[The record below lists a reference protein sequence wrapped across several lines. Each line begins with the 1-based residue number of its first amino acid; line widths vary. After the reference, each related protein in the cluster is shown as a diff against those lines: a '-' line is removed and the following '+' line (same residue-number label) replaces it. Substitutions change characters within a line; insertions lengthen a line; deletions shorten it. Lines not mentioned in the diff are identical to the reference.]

1 LQPRDDE
8 WARTWRSLPKEQRR
22 RIARAVA
29 RGEAVSDPRDAPL
42 ALELIDKREQQ
53 LQVGR
58 SRWFAR
64 FLTKRHVVIL
74 VCFAVVGVVLTR
86 DYLVIGIALLG
97 ALNLVAVQ
105 AFLRRTE
112 KKMAEARRNNEQL
125 ARL

>member
-1 LQPRDDE
+1 MPRDDE
-8 WARTWRSLPKEQRR
+8 WDRTWRSLPNEQRR

-42 ALELIDKREQQ
+42 ALELIDKRERQ

-64 FLTKRHVVIL
+64 FLTNRHVVIL
-74 VCFAVVGVVLTR
+74 VCFAVVGVAVTR
-86 DYLVIGIALLG
+86 DAFVIGIALLA

-112 KKMAEARRNNEQL
+112 RKMAQARRNNEQL
-125 ARL
+125 AQL

>member
-1 LQPRDDE
+1 LKPRDDE
-8 WARTWRSLPKEQRR
+8 WDRTWRNLANERR
-22 RIARAVA
+22 RSIARAVA

-42 ALELIDKREQQ
+42 ALKLIAKREQQ

-64 FLTKRHVVIL
+64 FLTKRHIVIL

-125 ARL
+125 AQL